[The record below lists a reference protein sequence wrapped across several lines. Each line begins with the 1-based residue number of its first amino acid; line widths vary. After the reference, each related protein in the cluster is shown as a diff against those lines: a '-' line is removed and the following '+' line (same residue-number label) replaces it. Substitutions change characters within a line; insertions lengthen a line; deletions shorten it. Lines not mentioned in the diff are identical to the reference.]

1 MLPMMFPNLTLASYP
16 QAETINV
23 PFLISF
29 FFPLETKE
37 MRFGWTATA
46 LADFFNNAGMER

>member
-1 MLPMMFPNLTLASYP
+1 MLPMLFPNLTLASYP

-46 LADFFNNAGMER
+46 LADFLNNAGMER